1 MSAADA
7 GVVWATVTQL
17 SGSGGQA
24 QAQAEMQTQT
34 QTQTTHFALAINV
47 SRPWAL
53 SRRDLWPRGSNHSV
67 YLSRRWDRSAP

>member
-24 QAQAEMQTQT
+24 QAQAE
-34 QTQTTHFALAINV
+34 TQTTHFALAINV